1 MITVKAWIIDGGAFQ
16 LHHCKADDFLMSA
29 TAGATLNA
37 FAFVVS
43 HASAAGMLLS
53 SGEVTMRASVKQR
66 CVVSVFVCYCCLCT
80 QVAFSVCLSVLGNA
94 FLPLRE
100 QRVLS
105 GEFAATQAPRTGA
118 LLLQHII
125 RFIMF
130 VQHAVLRYCHKIH
143 GHFVLSFPSRAN
155 VVKVTNLSVV
165 GTEAWISWTSE
176 IFAVAWR
183 FK

>member
-1 MITVKAWIIDGGAFQ
+1 MITVGAVWIIDGGAFQ
-16 LHHCKADDFLMSA
+16 LHHCKAADFLMSA
-29 TAGATLNA
+29 TLGATLNA

-43 HASAAGMLLS
+43 HASAPGMLQS
-53 SGEVTMRASVKQR
+53 HGEVTMRASVKQR

-80 QVAFSVCLSVLGNA
+80 QVAFSVCLSLLG
-94 FLPLRE
+94 LPLRE
-100 QRVLS
+100 QRVQS

-130 VQHAVLRYCHKIH
+130 VQHAVLRYFHNIH
-143 GHFVLSFPSRAN
+143 GHFVSSFPFRAK

-176 IFAVAWR
+176 ISAVPWR